1 MSSIEA
7 AVADIESLAL
17 GEKSSYRKI
26 AAKHGVERTTLAR
39 RHQAKNIPR
48 TVKDINQQAL
58 TPAQEHEL
66 ILYINRQCK
75 RGIPPLRGVVQGWA
89 STLAGKR
96 VSL

>member
-7 AVADIESLAL
+7 AIAEIESLVL
-17 GEKSSYRKI
+17 GEKISYRKI

-66 ILYINRQCK
+66 MSYINRRCE
-75 RGIPPLRGVVQGWA
+75 RGIPPLRSVV
-89 STLAGKR
+89 
-96 VSL
+96 